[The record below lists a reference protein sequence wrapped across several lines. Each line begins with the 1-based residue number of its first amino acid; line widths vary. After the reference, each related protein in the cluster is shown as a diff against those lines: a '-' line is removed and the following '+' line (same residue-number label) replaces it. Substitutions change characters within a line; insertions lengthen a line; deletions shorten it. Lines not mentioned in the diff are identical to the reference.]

1 MAADGT
7 LAEAVEQI
15 VERVHAEGRQ
25 VAAMIV
31 ITFAAH
37 CDDDGRV
44 WALGG
49 AGDLITCASMTEA
62 THEALVA
69 TMHAAADYA
78 DNDLRM
84 RIGAGSDIK
93 Q

>member
-1 MAADGT
+1 MPDATMGT
-7 LAEAVEQI
+7 LADAVEQI
-15 VERVHAEGRQ
+15 VERVKDSGRE

-44 WALGG
+44 WAIGG
-49 AGDLITCASMTEA
+49 SGDLITCASMTDA
-62 THEALVA
+62 TYAAMVE
-69 TMHAAADYA
+69 TMEAAANFA

-84 RIGAGSDIK
+84 RIGTGGDA
-93 Q
+93 